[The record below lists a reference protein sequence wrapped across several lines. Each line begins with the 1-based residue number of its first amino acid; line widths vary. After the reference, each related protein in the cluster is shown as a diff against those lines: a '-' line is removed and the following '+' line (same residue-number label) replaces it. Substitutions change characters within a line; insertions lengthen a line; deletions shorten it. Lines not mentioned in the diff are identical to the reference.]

1 MLEPIKQYSSKVN
14 VIKHEFDALFDTVK
28 MSQPRSE
35 LETKRG
41 KLFKLASDARVQSKR
56 KDGTEADKEFAEEA
70 TAKHRAL
77 QNALNMSK
85 GGATRKRKHRR
96 RKNKTY
102 RK

>member
-14 VIKHEFDALFDTVK
+14 AIKHEFDALFDSVK

-35 LETKRG
+35 LEKKRT
-41 KLFKLASDARVQSKR
+41 KLFKLAADARIFSKT
-56 KDGTEADKEFAEEA
+56 KDGTDADKEFAKDA
-70 TAKHRAL
+70 TEKHRAL